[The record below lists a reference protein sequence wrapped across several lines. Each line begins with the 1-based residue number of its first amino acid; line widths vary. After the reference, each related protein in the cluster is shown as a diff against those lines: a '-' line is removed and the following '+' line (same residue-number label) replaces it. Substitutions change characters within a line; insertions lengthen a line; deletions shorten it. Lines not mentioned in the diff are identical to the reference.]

1 MNQSTRI
8 LIFVRMQNADLGSTG
23 VHVAAPHLL
32 LSGWSWSSVEKVQP
46 CRLDGTVRVIST
58 IAARSRIFVKVLT
71 KFFHVAV
78 QIFNNNTANLLRDC
92 TSHIVVLYHARH
104 VDASRRGR
112 DGAVYKRHVVP
123 VVVVGGSGGVQNAH
137 NKIITP
143 RQTLVSLHGTLRLG
157 DKMSLKYRAW

>member
-8 LIFVRMQNADLGSTG
+8 LIFARMQNADLGSTG
-23 VHVAAPHLL
+23 VHVAVPHLL

-123 VVVVGGSGGVQNAH
+123 VVVVGGSGGVQNAR
-137 NKIITP
+137 II
-143 RQTLVSLHGTLRLG
+143 
-157 DKMSLKYRAW
+157 K

>member
-8 LIFVRMQNADLGSTG
+8 LIFARMQNADLGSTG

-123 VVVVGGSGGVQNAH
+123 VVVGGGGGGVQNAH

>member
-8 LIFVRMQNADLGSTG
+8 LIFARMQNADLGSTG

-71 KFFHVAV
+71 KLFHVAV

-123 VVVVGGSGGVQNAH
+123 VVVGGGGGGVQNAH

-143 RQTLVSLHGTLRLG
+143 RQTLVSLHGALRLG
-157 DKMSLKYRAW
+157 DKSSLKYRAW